1 MKITDPGVEMSCC
14 MLNLGLYTSRHVTGY
29 IYLSIRTKG
38 RTNLRWYFIDDEQ
51 NDT

>member
-1 MKITDPGVEMSCC
+1 MF
-14 MLNLGLYTSRHVTGY
+14 NLGLYTSRHVTGY

-38 RTNLRWYFIDDEQ
+38 QTNLRWYFIEEQ